1 MRFNEATFLIVDHF
15 DGIRNQI
22 DIHIETLLGDN
33 GLNKKDRKSLNDIRE
48 KQLEKIDEFQHA
60 SLSQLNT
67 LGEPAFERE
76 FAQLINDSSLN
87 YDQKKE
93 RVLSRFIFNDL
104 IMIENS
110 ESKSKQT
117 LCIVPGYWNKIKYA
131 LLLFQFQNYFK
142 NEINFL
148 RDDQT
153 VLNLL
158 SIYSRFSN

>member
-1 MRFNEATFLIVDHF
+1 MEFNEAKFLIVDHF

-93 RVLSRFIFNDL
+93 RVLSRFILNDL
-104 IMIENS
+104 ILIKTPK
-110 ESKSKQT
+110 SKSTQT
-117 LCIVPGYWNKIKYA
+117 LCIVPGYFQKIKYA
-131 LLLFQFQNYFK
+131 LLLFHFRDNLK
-142 NEINFL
+142 IKLIFL
-148 RDDQT
+148 
-153 VLNLL
+153 
-158 SIYSRFSN
+158 I